1 MFTLNAQYYPC
12 LPGYADRRDRMV
24 ALAESVKVRT
34 EWKYDNGPIHGP
46 MGRMYAYRLIDLVG
60 APYNHSAWENR
71 KVKASWAPIFA
82 AAHTDGDQSPVIQ
95 FLHDHMVTPSIA
107 RYLETHG
114 LIQCSD
120 CGEVFNAD
128 EGVHSETYN
137 GLVCDDCQ
145 SHHVLIDEAY
155 YDRDDSDVI
164 EAQSS
169 RNNST
174 YVLRDDVRETVDGN
188 TYTEAYAERLGYY
201 WQNDDGLWVDHDPDE
216 NEEEEYGDHI
226 GRASYHGHP
235 LRNGGYFDET
245 SERSNPAIGFELE
258 TYCEQ
263 SISETLEN
271 WIVESDASLDS
282 RFGQE
287 IVSKPRLLTY
297 WQERI
302 PDFSSDLIGIGAE
315 AWNAE
320 GGQYGMHV
328 SVHRRHLSALQESR
342 IGLFLSCA
350 ENTDFIRAIAQRKD
364 VYSASLSIGEIA
376 ESNLKKFS
384 AIKGKGKFAPFYQKT
399 DRWGA
404 PSVFE
409 VRIFQATL
417 KAERILKNIE
427 FVHALVRWTDTKSA
441 TGSEYRHGAFL
452 TWLSSHKAD
461 YPNLVAYLRQDTFA
475 IKGASKIARNWE
487 V

>member
-1 MFTLNAQYYPC
+1 MASL
-12 LPGYADRRDRMV
+12 R
-24 ALAESVKVRT
+24 ESVSEKAEWRT
-34 EWKYDNGPIHGP
+34 SGSSACYYLLRGYSDRIT
-46 MGRMYAYRLIDLVG
+46 ALVG
-60 APYNHSAWENR
+60 APYNHVVWGNR
-71 KVKASWAPIFA
+71 KEKASWAPIFA
-82 AAHTDGDQSPVIQ
+82 AAHIDGDQSPVIL
-95 FLHDHMVTPSIA
+95 FLRDHMVTPSIA

-114 LIQCSD
+114 LEQCAD
-120 CGEVFNAD
+120 CGEVFNAN
-128 EGVHSETYN
+128 EGAHSETHG

-169 RNNST
+169 HNNST

-201 WQNDDGLWVDHDPDE
+201 WQNDDGLWVDYDPDE
-216 NEEEEYGDHI
+216 NDGDDGDDDGYI

-235 LRNGGYFDET
+235 LRNGAYFDET

-258 TYCEQ
+258 TYCE
-263 SISETLEN
+263 SAISETLEN

-282 RFGQE
+282 RLGQE

-302 PDFSSDLIGIGAE
+302 PSFSSDLIEIGAE
-315 AWNAE
+315 AWDAT

-376 ESNLKKFS
+376 QSNSKKFS

-417 KAERILKNIE
+417 KAEHILKNLE